1 MTFCHNFDL
10 FLHLTSARMTRGC
23 AWTTRGL
30 HWLGRAVS
38 YMMRRSAS
46 KERDFSAAIGLEVD
60 LSRCGLETNRYAVL
74 RQTVTFLSC
83 VGRSL
88 ITFFFNQ
95 HLFLALKF
103 QLPNVLCLILLNFRT
118 STQRAFFDQCKRP
131 HMLKGRGRTCVVRVS
146 LARHQPTCA
155 LPPG

>member
-1 MTFCHNFDL
+1 MGVCQRSVVSMTFCHNFDL

-60 LSRCGLETNRYAVL
+60 LSRYGLEANRYAIL

-83 VGRSL
+83 CRAFTYQVL
-88 ITFFFNQ
+88 LHQ
-95 HLFLALKF
+95 HLFLVMKF
-103 QLPNVLCLILLNFRT
+103 QLPNVLYLILLNFRT
-118 STQRAFFDQCKRP
+118 SAQRPVFDQWKRR
-131 HMLKGRGRTCVVRVS
+131 LC
-146 LARHQPTCA
+146 
-155 LPPG
+155 